1 LPFNTSRPYTEFY
14 RSTDQGNER
23 LGKVEN
29 EIGKAASMRI
39 SNLLILILVALPR

>member
-1 LPFNTSRPYTEFY
+1 
-14 RSTDQGNER
+14 
-23 LGKVEN
+23 VEN